1 MTATDAV
8 DKLFTTQNPLG
19 PIAVPDGESTSV
31 LRALYDTRVDLHLQS
46 KHNPPTFIVG
56 RRGSGKT
63 ALLLSREFEPGNLV
77 VRLGAQGAFSQMR
90 SATKLI
96 GSQTI
101 LTVEGVAAL
110 WELLLWAPII
120 TRLVLAERRDVDPQR
135 ALQLLWEETGA
146 VRRDIERSPS
156 PDDAAL
162 DFVMTRLIEH
172 IMRSENV
179 LSLEH
184 VKRDFRLAKRTW
196 DDVIDAAKE
205 VLAARRTP
213 VFVLIDSLENIGDH
227 LENLEDTLQGLFHL
241 TGRLG
246 LRAGSL
252 PFRIQCCF
260 PSELWPELD
269 KVSANPMKDFSGHM
283 VLRWNWTDLLK
294 AVGTRLRTFLEQ
306 RYPQALR
313 GIPDDD
319 YETLLDRVVTPSL
332 RNLAGAPERTIG
344 YVLRHTQL
352 LPRQVLYI
360 FNEALH
366 RAIIESTGRL
376 VVRPAHIVE
385 SVCEAEATL
394 CAEVFSAHRYRY
406 PQAKKVAGRLIP
418 YLPFRFDDGYLHK
431 MCNRAAIKNDFGLDY
446 REVREMFTDVGILGR
461 YLSETDRYLR
471 AEFAYAMQG
480 QLMLSPDEKYC
491 LHPLFVRQYNSKDA
505 RPSSRAD
512 KPVYPFGTPEQSWS

>member
-1 MTATDAV
+1 MTVTAAIDN
-8 DKLFTTQNPLG
+8 LFTTQNPLG
-19 PIAVPDGESTSV
+19 PIAVSDRESTSV

-63 ALLLSREFEPGNLV
+63 ALLLSREFDPENLV
-77 VRLGAQGAFSQMR
+77 IRLSAQGAFSRMR
-90 SATKLI
+90 SATNLI
-96 GSQTI
+96 GSQMI
-101 LTVEGVAAL
+101 LTVEGVADL
-110 WELLLWAPII
+110 WELLLWAPIV
-120 TRLVLAERRDVDPQR
+120 TRLVAERQDADPER

-146 VRRDIERSPS
+146 VRRDIAGSAG

-172 IMRSENV
+172 IKQSDNT

-184 VKRDFRLAKRTW
+184 VKKDFRLAKRTW
-196 DDVIDAAKE
+196 DEVIDAAKE
-205 VLAARRTP
+205 VLNSRRTP
-213 VFVLIDSLENIGDH
+213 VFVLIDSLENIGGH
-227 LENLEDTLQGLFHL
+227 LENIEDTLQGLFHL
-241 TGRLG
+241 IGRLG
-246 LRAGSL
+246 LWAGDL

-269 KVSANPMKDFSGHM
+269 KVSANPMKDFSGRM

-294 AVGTRLRTFLEQ
+294 AVGTRLRTFLAL
-306 RYPQALR
+306 RYPEALR
-313 GIPDDD
+313 GIPADD
-319 YETLLDRVVTPSL
+319 YEMLLDKVITPSL
-332 RNLAGAPERTIG
+332 RNLAGAPERTIA

-366 RAIIESTGRL
+366 RAIVESTGPP

-406 PQAKKVAGRLIP
+406 PEAKKVAGRLIP

-431 MCNRAAIKNDFGLDY
+431 MCNRAAIKADFGLDY

-471 AEFAYAMQG
+471 AEFAYAVQG
-480 QLMLSPDEKYC
+480 QLMLSPDEEYC

-505 RPSSRAD
+505 RPARRAD
-512 KPVYPFGTPEQSWS
+512 KSVYPFGTPERP